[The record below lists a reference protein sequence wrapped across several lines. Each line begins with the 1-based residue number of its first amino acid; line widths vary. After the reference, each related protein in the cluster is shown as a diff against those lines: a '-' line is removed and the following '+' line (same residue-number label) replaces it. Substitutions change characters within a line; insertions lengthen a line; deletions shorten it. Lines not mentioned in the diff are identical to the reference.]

1 MIVWQ
6 VSDLPAGFPY
16 MIEIN
21 DIYAVLMSKPCDP
34 EIISQNQIIIFCCGN
49 NADVGKTVGR

>member
-6 VSDLPAGFPY
+6 VSDLPTGFPY

-21 DIYAVLMSKPCDP
+21 DIYAVLMSKPSDP
-34 EIISQNQIIIFCCGN
+34 EIVS
-49 NADVGKTVGR
+49 